1 MLWLSACGWGDKV
14 QPAKSTSNEK
24 ELAETNLMSM
34 YASLANSPLVAG
46 HNSSELSGKSF
57 QKHMFLFFLQDYS
70 IEDAIWTE
78 NRVLNEVRNIKI

>member
-1 MLWLSACGWGDKV
+1 
-14 QPAKSTSNEK
+14 
-24 ELAETNLMSM
+24 MSM

-70 IEDAIWTE
+70 IEDAI
-78 NRVLNEVRNIKI
+78 